1 MPRIAII
8 DGVRSPFTKFNTIQ
22 KDIKAS
28 DLARD
33 VIREVMERTGIDAKR
48 IDHVVIGC
56 GGPPADAPNIARTSA
71 LKAGIPE
78 SVPAYTVQRNCAAG
92 MQALTE
98 TCMMIQMG
106 HAKVAIAGGVESMS
120 NIPFFFKKSFQNKM
134 TDLSRA
140 KSIWTKLKVAASFR
154 PRDFTPVIGVAL
166 GLTDTYCGLNMGETA
181 EVLAKKYGI
190 TRIQQD
196 EFALRSH
203 QRVTAAW
210 EQALYKE
217 EVMTIFNA
225 GGSPDIIVQD
235 NGHRTNQTMDAL
247 AKLKPYFDRQFGT
260 VTPGNSSQLTDGA
273 VAMVLM
279 DEEYAKA
286 EGYIPKAYVRSWG
299 YAGNDPSTM
308 GLGPAFATPIALDRA
323 GLAMKD
329 IQLIELNEAFAA
341 QVIANEIA
349 FSSKKFAQENLGL
362 SEPIGEID
370 RDILNVKGGAIA
382 LGHPIGASGTRLVLT
397 LTREMERRDCQY
409 GLATLCVG
417 GGQGGAMI
425 IERQ

>member
-1 MPRIAII
+1 MPRTAII
-8 DGVRSPFTKFNTIQ
+8 DGVRSPLTKFNTKQ

-28 DLARD
+28 DLAGY
-33 VIREVMERTGIDAKR
+33 VIREVMERTGIDAKS

-71 LKAGIPE
+71 LKAGISE

-98 TCMMIQMG
+98 AFMMIQMG
-106 HAKVAIAGGVESMS
+106 HAEVVIAGGVESMS
-120 NIPFFFKKSFQNKM
+120 NIPLLFKKSFQDKM
-134 TDLSRA
+134 TALSRT
-140 KSIWTKLKVAASFR
+140 KSIWTKLKIAASFR
-154 PRDFTPVIGVAL
+154 PPDFAPIIGVSL

-210 EQALYKE
+210 EQGLYKD
-217 EVMTIFNA
+217 EVMTIFNP
-225 GGSPDIIVQD
+225 GGNPDIILED

-273 VAMVLM
+273 AAIVLM

-286 EGYIPKAYVRSWG
+286 EGYTPKAYIRSWG

-323 GLAMKD
+323 GLTMKD

-349 FSSKKFAQENLGL
+349 FSSKKFAQENLGRP
-362 SEPIGEID
+362 EPIGEID
-370 RDILNVKGGAIA
+370 RDILNVNGGAIA
-382 LGHPIGASGTRLVLT
+382 LGHPIGASGARLVLT
-397 LTREMERRDCQY
+397 LTREMERRECRY

-417 GGQGGAMI
+417 GGQGAAMI

>member
-1 MPRIAII
+1 MPCAAII
-8 DGVRSPFTKFNTIQ
+8 NGVRTPFTKFNTMQ

-28 DLARD
+28 DLAGY
-33 VIREVMERTGIDAKR
+33 VIREVMERTGIDAKQ

-71 LKAGIPE
+71 LKAGVPVP
-78 SVPAYTVQRNCAAG
+78 VPAYTVQRNCAAG

-98 TCMMIQMG
+98 ACMMIQMG
-106 HAKVAIAGGVESMS
+106 HAKVVIAGGVESMS
-120 NIPFFFKKSFQNKM
+120 NIPFFLKKSFQNKM
-134 TDLSRA
+134 TALPRA
-140 KSIWTKLKVAASFR
+140 KSIWTKLKIASSFR
-154 PRDFTPVIGVAL
+154 PRDFSPVIGVAL

-181 EVLAKKYGI
+181 EVLAKRYGI

-203 QRVTAAW
+203 QRVTEAW
-210 EQALYKE
+210 EQGLYKD
-217 EVMTIFNA
+217 EVMTIFNP
-225 GGSPDIIVQD
+225 GGNPDMVKED

-247 AKLKPYFDRQFGT
+247 AKLKPYFDRKFGT

-273 VAMVLM
+273 AAMVLM

-286 EGYIPKAYVRSWG
+286 GGYTPKAYVRSWG

-323 GLAMKD
+323 GLAMTD

-349 FSSKKFAQENLGL
+349 FSSKKFAQENLGRQ
-362 SEPIGEID
+362 EPIGEID
-370 RDILNVKGGAIA
+370 RDILNVNGGAIA

-397 LTREMERRDCQY
+397 LTKEMERRDCRY

-417 GGQGGAMI
+417 GGQGAAMI
-425 IERQ
+425 IERR